1 MNGSLV
7 AGTVTARVTL
17 DTSEF
22 KSAVQSAKETLSG
35 LKTAM
40 NGLGKSNVGKNI
52 QITFKHI
59 KDASKS
65 ANQAKSDID
74 KLHKSVQ
81 NLNNVNLN
89 TYKKNMREIN
99 QEAAKQKPLTKQFKT
114 LSQRMDE
121 QSQSARR
128 YADSLKKLEV
138 QRNRV
143 YNNNQSNNLNTYKAN
158 MTQVNTELQNQL
170 KKIKQTTTEWKN
182 YRNSMKFNYSQYV
195 SQITTINNALDAQRN
210 HITKLASAQH
220 RLYAKENT
228 ININTYK
235 ANISKVNQEL
245 RTQLDRTN
253 RLASAQHRL
262 YGKYN
267 TTNLNTYKSNMNQI
281 NDKLKQQVSTQ
292 NKSTKATQNMG
303 TAMGKV
309 NTKTNYV
316 NKNLWKL
323 RGVILGIRTIFLSF
337 GGIYIWQFAE
347 EMMAATKETLKAK
360 NEMEQ
365 FLKMNEKLGKHRGGI
380 DAFNRGLDN
389 TVKKFKKLNKYVL
402 GETVASI
409 GKEFNLSA
417 REMEKSMDVV
427 AMVQSEYVRAG
438 RTEAEAALAVKDI
451 LQGEFMRLSR
461 ETGVGEKDLKAL
473 GWSGDNKDIMGL
485 MDAIKKAGTDRH
497 WDDFAKKATSLSDV
511 FNILKNRFAEFGA
524 DLADAVTPMIVGAFN
539 TMADAFDW
547 LKDKFNGLS
556 TGMKLGIDFGA
567 IIGGFAGL
575 TTVILKLWKGFGL
588 MDVASVGL
596 GKSLIS
602 AFTGLDIVDVRSQ
615 GLLKSLTRLI
625 TKTNVDTEAN
635 YNVAKSLGA
644 WVLGVDDVV
653 AQKHGLL
660 TAMAQHTYALKNNN
674 KQLDLAKT
682 KSLKWYQKLMIA
694 KEGMDVSTASSYGF
708 GKSIRK
714 LVFNMGMLRKAV
726 GVLTLVTTIKAFA
739 DLAMYMDKAKKNIE
753 GFYKVVDDGKNL
765 TKEATNEYKL
775 QKNRVKDL
783 NKQIEEYKKQRKDTT
798 ILEQKYNQA
807 VANRNQAKLNKED
820 IKTATER
827 AKIAQKQLNEMMS
840 SINLSHQSSLA
851 KIYEKIY
858 KDAGISSQEAQIKA
872 SKYNKTVTEGFRQQT
887 FAYDKYN
894 KRLESGVKH
903 MQEHVGFLQQTGA
916 DTKEISKYAEDYDMV
931 LQETSKHWKKFWE
944 GDLWSGASAIL
955 GELKLAFVDLS
966 YNPHFITLTKELTKT
981 WDSWQPTLRKVR
993 DTLGDLLN
1001 KLMDVTSAFLSTD
1014 IGKTTALWGGLGVII
1029 GGVAIKVGKFVTG
1042 SKNVIEFFSKLG
1054 SKLKDVLPKL
1064 KRYGDL
1070 SKNTPTPTTGDIPT
1084 TTPTTVPTGK
1094 GDFKFW
1100 ETVKTDAKKI
1110 GRNIAKAGMYIA
1122 GAMALATEAILLI
1135 QAPMGALADTG
1146 RKFKNIEPQVR
1157 SGIEGLKLI
1166 APVMAVILPPVV
1178 ALMVV
1183 MEKFGESIN
1192 PSSAAKAFG
1201 YSAAAIA
1208 GSLILVAE
1216 AIYMLSVPLEA
1227 IAGLGSVRSSL
1238 GEGNIQQGLD
1248 SIQLV
1253 GESLKLL
1260 VPFIPVFALGV
1271 GLVAL
1276 AMSTAGVGTVVTVS
1290 VVAGIALGMGILA
1303 ESIASLA
1310 IPLRAIEA
1318 LGSMQVNMEGVRK
1331 GAEIIRVTGEAL
1343 KSVASAVGSM
1353 GDIIWDDIKI
1363 KVGEFI
1369 SGSSVIEEITKE
1381 GGLIDKIVDFNT
1393 KFNTK
1398 MGEFKPLNVDLVPNL
1413 VSSAD
1418 GIKQVQGAINK
1429 ITEAM
1434 NAMSGFTQNEA
1445 MTMTTPLGAMMVGVK
1460 KAIEPSATDSGG
1472 LSDYLT
1478 GVEKIIDEVSKFNN
1492 RLANKA
1498 KGFQAPPKG
1507 LIGQLQQS
1515 ATFISQ
1521 VKGVVNKLQ
1530 GTMQSALGTQVAAG
1544 ASNALSVASNPIGA
1558 LYDYATGQSSG
1569 GGYKSSIGGAL
1580 QSMEDVIDDLVTFN
1594 SHINGKNIGEAAN
1607 VDGLLNFVKAV
1618 QTAIKNVQ
1626 DTLNGSKPVLEGN
1639 ANALAQSITTGFNK
1653 GIDGLKNI
1661 KVVDLILVPINQTKS
1676 KLFSTM
1682 SQMGTD
1688 TRTNFTSKISGIS
1701 DATKAEMGQIGAEID
1716 SGKTANGSKA
1726 YGLGQYLVNQFKS
1739 GAGIHSPGYMARAMV
1754 GEVSNI
1760 ASAIDNGITTLPVHV
1775 QHLATAMVNQFDPA
1789 FNTDFLNFTQNTEG
1803 LNTFNHSMEEVQQ
1816 TSQDTL
1822 TSTNTTFTNMQNTI
1836 NTTFDNIATNT
1847 LTRYNQ
1853 LKTTTKTSLNNMQ
1866 NQTTKNIGAIKS
1878 SWKEMQNALI
1888 ASAEAIRSQTSEKIN
1903 RLQTNM
1909 ANFWKKIK
1917 NPGLLVSGSPTIR
1930 SPRRP
1935 TRSVG
1940 VKRSIGSTLRR
1951 GGGGFAG
1958 SPSSSRGSAGSN
1970 DVIKTPFTKKSS
1982 AKGFAMKELL
1992 DEYITLLFN
2001 GEIPYAGAWSFDWN
2015 DAIQSAL
2022 MNWKPEFPKYKSLN
2036 SILSVADFDKSDFPV
2051 KGNAKFAKEYI
2062 KDAIEQTHYVYYYNS
2077 RHGNN
2082 PRAIWNAGGFNCWDG
2097 HILVM
2102 ALASALGFPGGRTM
2116 HGMWGKDRHVWARI
2130 PGLGDIDSTAIQKGY
2145 GFTRGSRAA
2154 GMPHPAPHGK
2164 DDFGTNNTYNIE
2176 VTVHVEGNADKR
2188 VMEEAGEVAGRK
2200 IIDLLKPSMATG
2212 R

>member
-81 NLNNVNLN
+81 NLNSV
-89 TYKKNMREIN
+89 
-99 QEAAKQKPLTKQFKT
+99 
-114 LSQRMDE
+114 
-121 QSQSARR
+121 
-128 YADSLKKLEV
+128 
-138 QRNRV
+138 
-143 YNNNQSNNLNTYKAN
+143 
-158 MTQVNTELQNQL
+158 
-170 KKIKQTTTEWKN
+170 
-182 YRNSMKFNYSQYV
+182 
-195 SQITTINNALDAQRN
+195 
-210 HITKLASAQH
+210 
-220 RLYAKENT
+220 
-228 ININTYK
+228 
-235 ANISKVNQEL
+235 
-245 RTQLDRTN
+245 
-253 RLASAQHRL
+253 
-262 YGKYN
+262 
-267 TTNLNTYKSNMNQI
+267 NLNTYKSNMGKINKAFREQNPLLKGYNTSLKGLNTILGKQTTQTQRLAAEQHRIYTKNAINNLNTYKGKMTLINKEINEQI
-281 NDKLKQQVSTQ
+281 TQQRRLKREQDRYYESVGSSSFKYWKQVRNGTVTLNDYKSKMGEINTKLSRQLSSL

-323 RGVILGIRTIFLSF
+323 RGIILGVRTIFLSF

-365 FLKMNEKLGKHRGGI
+365 FLKMNEKLGKHGGGI

-389 TVKKFKKLNKYVL
+389 TVKKYKKLNKYVL

-409 GKEFNLSA
+409 GKEFDLSA

-461 ETGVGEKDLKAL
+461 ETGVGKDDLKAL
-473 GWSGDNKDIMGL
+473 GWSGDTKDITGL
-485 MDAIKKAGTDRH
+485 MEAIKKAGTDRH

-539 TMADAFDW
+539 TLADAFDW
-547 LKDKFNGLS
+547 LKDKFNGLN

-615 GLLKSLTRLI
+615 GLLRSLTRLI
-625 TKTNVDTEAN
+625 TKTNVDTDAN

-660 TAMAQHTYALKNNN
+660 TAMAQHTYAIKNNN
-674 KQLDLAKT
+674 KQIDLAKT

-714 LVFNMGMLRKAV
+714 LAFNFGTLKKAV
-726 GVLTLVTTIKAFA
+726 FLFTLINVVKTLG
-739 DLAMYMDKAKKNIE
+739 DWAMYLDKAKKNVE

-783 NKQIEEYKKQRKDTT
+783 NKQIQEYQKQRKDTT

-820 IKTATER
+820 IKTATQR

-981 WDSWQPTLRKVR
+981 WESWQPTLRKVR

-1070 SKNTPTPTTGDIPT
+1070 SKNTPTTTTGDIPTT

-1110 GRNIAKAGMYIA
+1110 GRTIAKAGMYIA
-1122 GAMALATEAILLI
+1122 GAMLLATEAIALI

-1166 APVMAVILPPVV
+1166 APVMAVLLPPVV

-1183 MEKFGESIN
+1183 MEKFGQSLS

-1216 AIYMLSVPLEA
+1216 AIYMLSLPLKA
-1227 IAGLGSVRSSL
+1227 IAGLGSVRNSIDES
-1238 GEGNIQQGLD
+1238 NIQQGLD
-1248 SIQLV
+1248 SIRLV
-1253 GESLKLL
+1253 GESLELL

-1318 LGSMQVNMEGVRK
+1318 LGSIQVNMEGVRK

-1343 KSVASAVGSM
+1343 KSVADAVGSM
-1353 GDIIWDDIKI
+1353 GSIIWDDIKI
-1363 KVGEFI
+1363 KVGEFLT
-1369 SGSSVIEEITKE
+1369 GSSVIEEITKE
-1381 GGLIDKIVDFNT
+1381 GGLVDKIKDFNT
-1393 KFNTK
+1393 QFNTK
-1398 MGEFKPLNVDLVPNL
+1398 MGEGFTEIDPDM
-1413 VSSAD
+1413 VSKLAQSGT
-1418 GIKQVQGAINK
+1418 GIKQVGDAINK
-1429 ITEAM
+1429 ITSVM
-1434 NAMSGFTQNEA
+1434 DTLPDYTNEESA
-1445 MTMTTPLGAMMVGVK
+1445 PGSNMLASLVGDMMETPAEKTNNLG
-1460 KAIEPSATDSGG
+1460 
-1472 LSDYLT
+1472 DYFKY
-1478 GVEKIIDEVSKFNN
+1478 VESIIDDVNKFNSKF
-1492 RLANKA
+1492 KD
-1498 KGFQAPPKG
+1498 KKFVAPPSG
-1507 LIGQLQQS
+1507 LISKIQAS
-1515 ATFISQ
+1515 ATFIDNL
-1521 VKGVVNKLQ
+1521 KKVVDKLQ
-1530 GTMQSALGTQVAAG
+1530 GTMQSAVGTQVANGVSG
-1544 ASNALSVASNPIGA
+1544 ALQTAANPIGA
-1558 LYDYATGQSSG
+1558 GMSYISNLWNGGGNSG
-1569 GGYKSSIGGAL
+1569 GGYKSSIGGSL
-1580 QSMEDVIDDLVTFN
+1580 QSLEDVIDDLVTFN
-1594 SHINGKNIGEAAN
+1594 NNINGKNIGDSAD
-1607 VDGLLNFVKAV
+1607 VSGLVNFVNAV
-1618 QTAIKNVQ
+1618 QDAIKKVQ
-1626 DTLNGSKPVLEGN
+1626 STLSSSQPVLEGN
-1639 ANALAQSITTGFNK
+1639 ANSLAQSLTKGFQK
-1653 GIDGLKNI
+1653 GADGLKNI
-1661 KVVDLILVPINQTKS
+1661 KIVDLILVPINQNKS

-1682 SQMGTD
+1682 STMGTD
-1688 TRTNFTSKISGIS
+1688 TRTNFTSKISGMS
-1701 DATKAEMGQIGAEID
+1701 DAVKSEMGQIGSEID
-1716 SGKTANGSKA
+1716 SGKTSNGEKA
-1726 YGLGQYLVNQFKS
+1726 RGLGAYLVSQFKA
-1739 GAGIHSPGYMARAMV
+1739 GAGIASPGDIAKAMV
-1754 GEVSNI
+1754 AEIGYVGN
-1760 ASAIDNGITTLPVHV
+1760 AIQNGINTLPTGV
-1775 QHLATAMVNQFDPA
+1775 QHLATAMVNQFNPA

-1836 NTTFDNIATNT
+1836 NTTFDNIAN
-1847 LTRYNQ
+1847 N
-1853 LKTTTKTSLNNMQ
+1853 TTKKYSQLQNTTKNSLHNMQ
-1866 NQTTKNIGAIKS
+1866 SQTTKNINAIKT
-1878 SWKEMQNALI
+1878 SWKGMQTALI
-1888 ASAEAIRSQTSEKIN
+1888 QSAENIRDQTSSKIHT
-1903 RLQTNM
+1903 LQNNM
-1909 ANFWKKIK
+1909 ASFWRKIK
-1917 NPGLLVSGSPTIR
+1917 NPSTLIGGSAGSPTLR
-1930 SPRRP
+1930 SSRKPS
-1935 TRSVG
+1935 RSVG
-1940 VKRSIGSTLRR
+1940 IKRSVGSTLRR
-1951 GGGGFAG
+1951 SGGGFAG
-1958 SPSSSRGSAGSN
+1958 SPSPSRRSAGSN
-1970 DVIKTPFTKKSS
+1970 DVIKTPFHKTSS
-1982 AKGFAMKELL
+1982 NKGFAMKELI
-1992 DEYITLLFN
+1992 DEYFALLAR
-2001 GEIPYAGAWSFDWN
+2001 GELPYAGGWSFDWSKDIKN
-2015 DAIQSAL
+2015 IF
-2022 MNWKPEFPKYKSLN
+2022 MGWHPEFPKYKSL
-2036 SILSVADFDKSDFPV
+2036 SQLSVADFENSDFPI

-2062 KDAIEQTHYVYYYNS
+2062 KDVISKTTYKYYYNS
-2077 RHGNN
+2077 EHGNN
-2082 PRAIWNAGGFNCWDG
+2082 PLSIWKSGHFNCWDG

-2154 GMPHPAPHGK
+2154 GMSPPTPHHGK